1 VTDFEGSTLHQPLH
15 AHQFERLVTLLLQMA
30 TDEDS
35 AMVADRP
42 AAIAITEKHLPTPSA
57 ARFVAVISSGFSALL
72 LGRPLPAAQT
82 LTGFY
87 QSQLTFEPA
96 AIAAFLA
103 NLQTQVGDSGSVRNS
118 VDQAIARQA
127 LQPNDPTRQAA
138 WTLRLLDSLSADFSS
153 PPAPL
158 YPQVSVCQPVEAA
171 LHQQIE
177 QERLLNQVVAQIR
190 QSLELPVIL
199 TTAVTQVR
207 QFLQV
212 DRLVIYQFQR
222 PAPDGQA
229 SPTESGM
236 PISGRVTYEAL
247 ASKTI
252 PSVLP
257 FTDSY
262 CFSPES
268 SHEKYCQGFTQGI
281 ADVESAYP
289 PDSCLLSLLRTV
301 QVRAILVTPILVQQ
315 DLWGLLIAH
324 QCSGPRQWQDNEQ
337 VFLQHIAEHLAVA
350 IRQAQLYAQ
359 LQQQKQTLEGRV
371 AERTQDLRDALI
383 AAQSANRAKSDFLA
397 TMSHELRTP
406 LTCVIGM
413 SATLLRWSFGPL
425 TEKQRSYLKTIH
437 DSGEHLLELINDIL
451 DLSQVEA
458 GKAVLHISEFFLSQ
472 VARQSLQLLKEK
484 AIAGQV
490 DLQLDLQ
497 IAEGVR
503 FAADLRRVK
512 QILYNLLANAV
523 KFTLPGGQVTLMV
536 GTVDNG
542 AIFQIRDTGIGI
554 PESQISL
561 LFQKFQQLDPSYQRR
576 YEGSGLGLALTKQLV
591 ELHGGWIEVKSV
603 EGQGS
608 TFTVWLPAQVLPDQ
622 QAQTGKAA
630 GTPASAVSTGRI
642 VLIEDHEE
650 SATLICDILTA
661 AGYQVV
667 WMVEGSVATKQIQ
680 LLQPVVLITDIQLPG
695 MDGYELIRS
704 LRQQP
709 QTQKLKI
716 LVLTAKAMPEDRQLC
731 LGAGADDYLTKP
743 VQPEHLLNKISALLT
758 TTEAATPLQQLPGP
772 AAD

>member
-1 VTDFEGSTLHQPLH
+1 MPIQEAGDVTDFEGSILRQPLH
-15 AHQFERLVTLLLQMA
+15 PHQFERLVTLLLQMA
-30 TDEDS
+30 
-35 AMVADRP
+35 ADQDG
-42 AAIAITEKHLPTPSA
+42 AIGLAERHLSIPGPT
-57 ARFVAVISSGFSALL
+57 RFVAVISPGFSALL
-72 LGRPLPAAQT
+72 LGRPLPAAQN
-82 LTGFY
+82 LAGFY
-87 QSQLTFEPA
+87 QGQLTFEPE

-103 NLQTQVGDSGSVRNS
+103 SLQAQVGESGSVRNLIE
-118 VDQAIARQA
+118 QALARQP
-127 LQPNDPTRQAA
+127 LPPNDPTRQTL
-138 WTLRLLDSLSADFSS
+138 WTLRLLDSLSADFLS
-153 PPAPL
+153 PPTSP

-212 DRLVIYQFQR
+212 DRLVIYQFQH
-222 PAPDGQA
+222 PTPGAEAPEA
-229 SPTESGM
+229 ESGM
-236 PISGRVTYEAL
+236 PTTGRITYEAL
-247 ASKTI
+247 ASETI

-268 SHEKYCQGFTQGI
+268 SHGKYCQGLTQGI

-289 PDSCLLSLLRTV
+289 PDSCLLSLLRTA
-301 QVRAILVTPILVQQ
+301 QVRATLVTPILVQE

-458 GKAVLHISEFFLSQ
+458 GKAVLHISEFSLAQ
-472 VARQSLQLLKEK
+472 LAQQSLQLLKEK

-497 IAEGVR
+497 IAEDTR
-503 FAADLRRVK
+503 FTADLRRVK

-523 KFTLPGGQVTLMV
+523 KFTRPGGQVTLRV
-536 GTVDNG
+536 GVEDNA
-542 AIFQIRDTGIGI
+542 AIFKVQDTGNGI
-554 PESQISL
+554 SKSQLPL
-561 LFQKFQQLDPSYQRR
+561 LFQKFQQLDSSYQRR

-591 ELHGGWIEVKSV
+591 ELHGGRIEVESV
-603 EGQGS
+603 EEEGS
-608 TFTVWLPAQVLPDQ
+608 SFTVWLPAQVLSDPQ
-622 QAQTGKAA
+622 TQTGKAA
-630 GTPASAVSTGRI
+630 VTPAFAVVTGRI

-667 WMVEGSVATKQIQ
+667 WMVEGSVAIEQIQ
-680 LLQPVVLITDIQLPG
+680 LLQPIVLITDIQLPG

-731 LGAGADDYLTKP
+731 LRAGADDYLTKP
-743 VQPEHLLNKISALLT
+743 VQPEHLLNKIAALLT
-758 TTEAATPLQQLPGP
+758 PTGEATPLRGLPDP

>member
-1 VTDFEGSTLHQPLH
+1 MTNFEGSTLHRPLH
-15 AHQFERLVTLLLQMA
+15 PHQFERLVTLLLDMIADQ
-30 TDEDS
+30 DS

-42 AAIAITEKHLPTPSA
+42 AAIALHEKQLPTPGSV
-57 ARFVAVISSGFSALL
+57 RFVVVISPGFNALL
-72 LGRPLPAAQT
+72 LGRPLPAT
-82 LTGFY
+82 LDLEGFY
-87 QSQLTFEPA
+87 QSQLTFEPEVITNFLINLQA
-96 AIAAFLA
+96 QISTGPARNLVDEAIACQPLK
-103 NLQTQVGDSGSVRNS
+103 
-118 VDQAIARQA
+118 
-127 LQPNDPTRQAA
+127 PNDPTRQTA
-138 WTLRLLDSLSADFSS
+138 WTLRLINCLSGDFASPPDSLC
-153 PPAPL
+153 
-158 YPQVSVCQPVEAA
+158 PQVSVCQPVEAA

-222 PAPDGQA
+222 PAPGVQTPEA
-229 SPTESGM
+229 EPQI

-247 ASKTI
+247 AAETI

-262 CFSPES
+262 CFNPELS
-268 SHEKYCQGFTQGI
+268 TYEKYCQGFTQAI
-281 ADVESAYP
+281 ADVEVAYP
-289 PDSCLLSLLRTV
+289 PDSCLLSLLRTA
-301 QVRAILVTPILVQQ
+301 QVRATLVTPILVQQ

-324 QCSGPRQWQDNEQ
+324 QCSGPRQWQGNEQ
-337 VFLQHIAEHLAVA
+337 VFLQHIAGHLAVA
-350 IRQAQLYAQ
+350 IRQGQLYAQ

-458 GKAVLHISEFFLSQ
+458 GKAVLHISEFLLAQ
-472 VARQSLQLLKEK
+472 LARQSLQLLKEK

-490 DLQLDLQ
+490 DLNLDLQ
-497 IAEGVR
+497 IPDGTR
-503 FAADLRRVK
+503 FTADLRRVK

-523 KFTLPGGQVTLMV
+523 KFTPPGGQVTLMV
-536 GTVDNG
+536 GSADNG
-542 AIFQIRDTGIGI
+542 AIFQVRDTGIGI
-554 PESQISL
+554 PESQLSL

-591 ELHGGWIEVKSV
+591 ELHGGRIEVQSV

-608 TFTVWLPAQVLPDQ
+608 TFTVWLPTQILSDQ
-622 QAQTGKAA
+622 QAQINPAA
-630 GTPASAVSTGRI
+630 GAPASATRTGRI

-667 WMVEGSVATKQIQ
+667 WMVEGSVAVEQIQ

-704 LRQQP
+704 LRRHP
-709 QTQKLKI
+709 QTQRLKI

-731 LGAGADDYLTKP
+731 LRAGADDYLTKP
-743 VQPEHLLNKISALLT
+743 VQPEHLLEKISALVAVT
-758 TTEAATPLQQLPGP
+758 AGAAPQRLPEP